1 MVAEHLNVIT
11 PTIRLHDVAKVR
23 DFTAVIK
30 VPNYLIL
37 SESKGDY
44 PGWARSNQVSHLKK
58 TGYWSRCSPEC
69 RQKLLCL

>member
-37 SESKGDY
+37 SESKEIILGGPDLI
-44 PGWARSNQVSHLKK
+44 R
-58 TGYWSRCSPEC
+58 
-69 RQKLLCL
+69 